1 MDLQQHI
8 ADELKTAMRS
18 GDGVRRDAIRMLRAA
33 LKNEEIEVQH
43 PLTDEET
50 QLVIARIAKRH
61 RESIEQFTQGNRPD
75 LVEHEQAQLAIVE
88 QFLPTP
94 MARDEI
100 EAEVRSVMATV
111 DASGPRGQGVVMR
124 ALEPRL
130 RARANLGLVNMRD
143 VNGIVRELLAAD
155 GASKA

>member
-1 MDLQQHI
+1 MDLQQRI
-8 ADELKTAMRS
+8 TDELKDAMRS
-18 GDGVRRDAIRMLRAA
+18 GDGIRRDAIRMLRAA

-50 QLVIARIAKRH
+50 QLVIARMAKRH
-61 RESIEQFTQGNRPD
+61 RESIDQFQQGNRPD
-75 LVEHEQAQLAIVE
+75 LVKHEEDQLAVVE

-94 MARDEI
+94 MTRDEI

-111 DASGPRGQGVVMR
+111 DASGPRGQGVLMR

-130 RARANLGLVNMRD
+130 RSKANLGLVNMRD
-143 VNGIVRELLAAD
+143 VNGIARELLAAN
-155 GASKA
+155 GARQP